1 MGEVS
6 LQRSLS
12 DVVAEYDH
20 KLAGLREAISSFEQA
35 GQDLSLAA
43 AVGGSYGGNIDIGRV
58 SENSL
63 ADRLLRSAW
72 KHVYDG
78 LNIERIA
85 SAADRKQF
93 ERELQTPPPFTLD
106 NIRGTFGVYVA
117 DPRGNILRGLAEV
130 FCALDP
136 FYKSHDRVKIGVAGL
151 PKRVI
156 LRNVDSYGWGR
167 EQLRDILSALAACDR
182 KPLVEWS
189 EIAAIL
195 ADGKALYETR
205 GVELRRF
212 ANGNGHL
219 HFAPATLRVINLAL
233 AEYYGE
239 VLPDTTEDR
248 PDAPAASR
256 EVAKDLQFYPTP
268 QKVAEKI
275 VSDLYP
281 IEGQRV
287 LEPSCG
293 DGRLLDALRAAGAK
307 PFGIE
312 IDPQRVKA
320 CHAKGHRAVFCEN
333 FLESVLPAEFDR
345 VVMNPPFYG
354 KHYAKHVRHAFGFL
368 KPGGTLTAIL
378 PITAR
383 YDHGL
388 LDGSW
393 QDLPVGSFAESGTR
407 INTTVLTMRKPATPE
422 SRP

>member
-1 MGEVS
+1 MAELA

-20 KLAGLREAISSFEQA
+20 KLAGLPDAVAAFTQA

-43 AVGGSYGGNIDIGRV
+43 AVGGSYGGSVDIGHV
-58 SENSL
+58 SANHL
-63 ADRLLRSAW
+63 AERLLRSAW

-78 LNIERIA
+78 LNIQRIA
-85 SAADRKQF
+85 SASDRKRF

-106 NIRGTFGVYVA
+106 NIRGTFGDYVVN
-117 DPRGNILRGLAEV
+117 PRENILRGLAEV
-130 FCALDP
+130 FGSLDP

-151 PKRVI
+151 PKRII

-167 EQLRDILSALAACDR
+167 ERLQDVLNALAACEG
-182 KPLVEWS
+182 KPLIEWS
-189 EIAAIL
+189 EIGAIL
-195 ADGKALYETR
+195 ADGLALYDTR

-212 ANGNGHL
+212 GNGNGHL
-219 HFAPATLRVINLAL
+219 HFAPATLRTINLAL
-233 AEYYGE
+233 AEYYGD
-239 VLPDTTEDR
+239 VLPDTTEAR
-248 PDAPAASR
+248 PDAPAESR

-268 QKVAEKI
+268 EAVAQKI

-333 FLESVLPAEFDR
+333 FLESVLPKEFDR

-354 KHYAKHVRHAFGFL
+354 KHYAKHVQHAFGFL
-368 KPGGTLTAIL
+368 KPGGILTAIL
-378 PITAR
+378 PVTAR

-388 LDGSW
+388 LSGKW
-393 QDLPVGSFAESGTR
+393 EDLPVGSFAESGTR
-407 INTTVLTMRKPATPE
+407 INTTVLTMRKDE
-422 SRP
+422 SHA